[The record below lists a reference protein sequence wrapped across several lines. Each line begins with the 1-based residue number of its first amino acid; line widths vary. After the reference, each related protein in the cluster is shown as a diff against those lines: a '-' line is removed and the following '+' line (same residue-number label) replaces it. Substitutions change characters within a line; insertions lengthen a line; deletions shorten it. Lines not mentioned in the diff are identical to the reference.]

1 MVKGDVR
8 DPAAYLD
15 APATL
20 ELLDFSR
27 PLVVVLA
34 AVMHFIQ
41 DDENPAGIMAEL
53 RDRLVSGSRII
64 FSHGSAHTEATGA
77 AVAELYTRSTNRWVS
92 RNLDQLAPLFAGY
105 QVDEGPTWVTN
116 IYPDPDEDPISEE
129 DARRSQMLGAILTV
143 P

>member
-1 MVKGDVR
+1 
-8 DPAAYLD
+8 
-15 APATL
+15 
-20 ELLDFSR
+20 
-27 PLVVVLA
+27 
-34 AVMHFIQ
+34 
-41 DDENPAGIMAEL
+41 
-53 RDRLVSGSRII
+53 
-64 FSHGSAHTEATGA
+64 
-77 AVAELYTRSTNRWVS
+77 LYTRSTNRWVS